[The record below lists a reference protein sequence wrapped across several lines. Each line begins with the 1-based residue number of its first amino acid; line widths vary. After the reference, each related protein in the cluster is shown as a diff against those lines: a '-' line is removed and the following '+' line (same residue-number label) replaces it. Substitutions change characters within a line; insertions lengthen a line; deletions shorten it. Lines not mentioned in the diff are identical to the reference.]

1 MSSALAPL
9 TVALAMVFPAASP
22 VSVTNSPAALPI
34 LAMVRLLLC
43 ANDHSTYP
51 MAPSVLLSAAAMPS
65 LPFSASPPGPFQ
77 VLSLPK
83 VQSAL
88 AVLDRNLV
96 KLSVVPEL
104 SDRCTDRIL
113 VLGSVTPGLSPAMAA
128 SFQVVALPAKIFA
141 RVAGLSWRVVTPL
154 RW

>member
-1 MSSALAPL
+1 
-9 TVALAMVFPAASP
+9 MVFPAASP
-22 VSVTNSPAALPI
+22 VNVTNSPAALPI
-34 LAMVRLLLC
+34 LAMLRLLLC
-43 ANDHSTYP
+43 AKDHSTYP
-51 MAPSVLLSAAAMPS
+51 MAPSVLPSAEAIPS
-65 LPFSASPPGPFQ
+65 EPFSASPPGPFQ

-88 AVLDRNLV
+88 ADFARYLV